1 MHHILLFVDKG
12 MTFFFNYI
20 ISLSIFSDFP
30 FKCLLLTLTYQITF
44 IHSETHTLLSHNL
57 VLPHP
62 PNPLS

>member
-12 MTFFFNYI
+12 MTFFLI
-20 ISLSIFSDFP
+20 ILYPLVFFQISR

-44 IHSETHTLLSHNL
+44 IHSEKHTLLSHNL